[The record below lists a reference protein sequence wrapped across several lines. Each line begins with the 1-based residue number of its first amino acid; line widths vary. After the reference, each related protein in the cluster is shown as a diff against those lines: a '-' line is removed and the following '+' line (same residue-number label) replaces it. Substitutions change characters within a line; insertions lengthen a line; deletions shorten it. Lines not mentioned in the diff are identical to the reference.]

1 MQIKRKLNAL
11 FIYRLYKHKLDNLAC
26 VIPEL
31 DEGNVCPAC
40 PKVKL
45 YVCDYFKIT
54 AHVKAGGKL
63 IK

>member
-11 FIYRLYKHKLDNLAC
+11 FIYRLYKHKLDNLTC

-45 YVCDYFKIT
+45 YVCDYFKIR
-54 AHVKAGGKL
+54 G
-63 IK
+63 